1 LADILVKGVRKAYDR
16 GRVSA
21 VGGSA
26 GIDLTIRDGE
36 LFVLLGPSGCGKTTL
51 LRMIAGLEAC
61 DSGAIMIGSR
71 DVTDLPPRR
80 RDLAMVFQNY
90 AVFPHLTVRQNIG
103 FGLRMKGGVGG
114 GVIDSKVRWAA
125 GLVELSELLDRRPAQ
140 LSGGQRQRVA
150 VARALAVSP
159 SVLLMDE
166 PLSNLDALLRMKFR
180 SDLKRIVREVGTTV
194 IYVTHDQV
202 EALSLGDRM
211 AVMKDGLIVQVDA
224 PLSVYDRPD
233 STFVGGFLGTPP
245 MNFLPVAID
254 TVEASTV
261 EASTGEAST
270 VEASTGE
277 ASTGEASTAG
287 SDSADDGV
295 RAMVGPDGDAFSA
308 PESLRGH
315 AGREL
320 LAGIRGENVE
330 LTDEARPG
338 FVRGKVAV
346 IEPLGSATQVTLT
359 VAGSELK
366 VVAAAS
372 FTAPM
377 GGTLWLRPVA
387 DKVRWYDPDTGMGI

>member
-1 LADILVKGVRKAYDR
+1 MADILVKGVRKAYDR

-21 VGGSA
+21 VGGSG
-26 GIDLTIRDGE
+26 GIDLTVRDGE

-202 EALSLGDRM
+202 EALSLADRM
-211 AVMKDGLIVQVDA
+211 AVMKDGLIVQADA
-224 PLSVYDRPD
+224 PLLVYDRPA

-245 MNFLPVAID
+245 MNFLPAAID
-254 TVEASTV
+254 
-261 EASTGEAST
+261 G
-270 VEASTGE
+270 G
-277 ASTGEASTAG
+277 
-287 SDSADDGV
+287 
-295 RAMVGPDGDAFSA
+295 RAMVGPDGDAFPA

-315 AGREL
+315 AGRQL
-320 LAGIRGENVE
+320 LAGIRGESVE
-330 LTDEARPG
+330 VTDSARPG
-338 FVRGKVAV
+338 FLRAKLLV
-346 IEPLGSATQVTLT
+346 IEPLGFQALLT
-359 VAGSELK
+359 ASVAGHELK
-366 VVAAAS
+366 VL
-372 FTAPM
+372 APADFSAPA
-377 GGTLWLRPVA
+377 GGNLWLRPVP
-387 DKVRWYDPDTGMGI
+387 DKVRWYDPDTGLAT